1 MKNVFMSVEST
12 NPAKK
17 IGFVMWVDIYL
28 FFKPVIWTKNS
39 GNGRNM
45 TENYEEMEDM

>member
-12 NPAKK
+12 KPAENWICK
-17 IGFVMWVDIYL
+17 VSRYL
-28 FFKPVIWTKNS
+28 SIFEPAIWTKNS

-45 TENYEEMEDM
+45 TENYEEMENM